1 MTLAI
6 VLLLSFIGV
15 ALFYSKSLLSFTEAA
30 CMCIEKKILLTAWR
44 KNKKIHLQHLQHNNG
59 NTTAAVIPIKDRKQV
74 TEKYNGLEEL
84 PQWQKKIVDQRL
96 DFVKNHPDQL
106 VPLEQLLKKLDI
118 DDTL

>member
-1 MTLAI
+1 
-6 VLLLSFIGV
+6 
-15 ALFYSKSLLSFTEAA
+15 
-30 CMCIEKKILLTAWR
+30 MCIEKKNLLTACR

-59 NTTAAVIPIKDRKQV
+59 NTTAVVIPIKDRNRV

-84 PQWQKKIVDQRL
+84 SQWKKKIADQRL

-106 VPLEQLLKKLDI
+106 DPLEQLIKKLDI